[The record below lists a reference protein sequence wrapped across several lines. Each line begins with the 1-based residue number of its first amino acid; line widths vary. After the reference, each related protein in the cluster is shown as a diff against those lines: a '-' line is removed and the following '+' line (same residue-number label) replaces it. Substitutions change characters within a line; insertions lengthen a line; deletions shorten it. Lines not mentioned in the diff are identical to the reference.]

1 MLIVFTA
8 ITLAG
13 LVGGLIAYSKS
24 RYGGEIAL
32 TIALISAFLLI
43 VCLIT
48 SLVCISNLVEGKY
61 IPEKIEMYEEARADV
76 NQKLQEILND
86 EQSAVNNDSLIVD
99 INQRNKA
106 QLMESYDKYTLK
118 ITEAKEDLI
127 SLKVTRWWLYFG
139 E

>member
-1 MLIVFTA
+1 
-8 ITLAG
+8 
-13 LVGGLIAYSKS
+13 
-24 RYGGEIAL
+24 
-32 TIALISAFLLI
+32 
-43 VCLIT
+43 
-48 SLVCISNLVEGKY
+48 
-61 IPEKIEMYEEARADV
+61 MYEEARADV